1 MRSKFIVLI
10 AVVGALV
17 FWFNAD
23 DEVRKAKKPHK
34 EEHSHLIE
42 DVVEFVKEVRK

>member
-1 MRSKFIVLI
+1 MRSKFLI
-10 AVVGALV
+10 LAVAVVALAL
-17 FWFNAD
+17 WFNAD
-23 DEVRKAKKPHK
+23 TGDKNVKKPHK

>member
-1 MRSKFIVLI
+1 MRSKLLI
-10 AVVGALV
+10 LVAVVLAV
-17 FWFNAD
+17 AFWLNAD
-23 DEVRKAKKPHK
+23 NEVDNAKKPHK

>member
-1 MRSKFIVLI
+1 MRSKLLI
-10 AVVGALV
+10 LVAVVVAMA

-23 DEVRKAKKPHK
+23 DEVENAKKLHK